1 MAGFAIPI
9 GGASTYT
16 ARQDRQSA
24 SGLWLPGATGLQ
36 VRPGVRPGAGLDVTL
51 VGTTI
56 TVTAGTAVVQSAAS
70 AIAGAY
76 RAWLDASATL
86 TLTAANSSNP
96 RVDLV
101 YLRVRDTDEDGSGF
115 RDCAPQYVVGTA
127 AASPS
132 APTIPGGTSGV
143 VLALISVPKS
153 GTGSPTVSYTERQY
167 TVASGGIL
175 PVTSATEIASGGLYT
190 GQTRYNTLTNVLETW
205 TGTVWR
211 PQGAFNAFTPVWA
224 ASSIAPILGNGA
236 FRTMWSRVGDIVT
249 WWGDL
254 TLGSTTNGGSGIWTF
269 TIPVPSASGAG
280 IPTARGSLSYFR
292 PGDQDYIGTCLI
304 IAGDTVLNMGTK
316 TNTSSGSF
324 SNVSNTSPA
333 AATANSVVTWSISYR
348 AVP

>member
-56 TVTAGTAVVQSAAS
+56 TVTAGPAIVQSAAS

-86 TLTAANSSNP
+86 TLTAANASNP
-96 RVDLV
+96 RIDLV
-101 YLRVRDTDEDGSGF
+101 YLRVRDTDEDGSGV
-115 RDCAPQYVVGTA
+115 RDCAPQYIAGTA
-127 AASPS
+127 QAVPA
-132 APTIPGGTSGV
+132 APTIPAGTSGI
-143 VLALISVPKS
+143 VLALINVPKS

-190 GQTRYNTLTNVLETW
+190 GQTRYNTLTNVLECW

-211 PQGAFNAFTPVWA
+211 PQGAFNPFTPVWT
-224 ASSIAPILGNGA
+224 ASPTPPTVGNGA
-236 FRTMWSRVGDIVT
+236 FRTMWSRVGDMVT

-254 TLGSTTNGGSGIWTF
+254 TLGSTTNGGTGVWTF
-269 TIPVPSASGAG
+269 TIPVPSLSGAG
-280 IPTARGSLSYFR
+280 IPTARGVMSYFK
-292 PGDQDYIGTCLI
+292 PGDQDYAGTCLI
-304 IAGDTVLNMGTK
+304 IPGDTVLNMITK

-324 SNVSNTSPA
+324 TNVSNTSPVGA
-333 AATANSVVTWSISYR
+333 ASGCVVTWSISYR